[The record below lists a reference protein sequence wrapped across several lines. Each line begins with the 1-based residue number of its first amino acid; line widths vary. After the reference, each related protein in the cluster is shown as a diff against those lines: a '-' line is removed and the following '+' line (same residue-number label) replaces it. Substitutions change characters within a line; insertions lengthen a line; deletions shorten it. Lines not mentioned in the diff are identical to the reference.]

1 MTAIYTRPIGDGT
14 QWVMP
19 WEDYI
24 KCGFKEELATKEP
37 MPERHELEYM
47 RIMRKEMEDEQS
59 EINK

>member
-1 MTAIYTRPIGDGT
+1 MAIYTRPIGDGT
-14 QWVMP
+14 QFVMD
-19 WEDYI
+19 WNEYI
-24 KCGFKEELATKEP
+24 EHGFTEELATKEP